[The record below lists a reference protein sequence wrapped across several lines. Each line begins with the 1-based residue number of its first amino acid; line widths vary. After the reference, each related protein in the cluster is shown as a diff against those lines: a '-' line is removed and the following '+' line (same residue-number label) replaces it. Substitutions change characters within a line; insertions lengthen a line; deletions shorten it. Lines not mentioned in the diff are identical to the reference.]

1 MTPATPIP
9 KLIADVAMDWILRC
23 EEGLSPADRHAFDQ
37 WRLADPRHE
46 EALARLQGLLREL
59 DAVPPTQLAPSL
71 AVPTAVARTPT
82 RRWPWAMAASF
93 AFLCLLGNAQ
103 WLSRLGADYSTGVGE
118 RRTVHLADGSV
129 VEMDSDTVLDQDYA
143 AGRRTLKLRVGRAMF
158 VVKADPRR
166 PFVVEAGNGS
176 VTALGTRFIVATDG
190 DESELVVTEHSVAAR
205 TGKTPA
211 AVVVQGQA
219 INWGPDGLERTRPV
233 DLSAST
239 AWMRG
244 RLVVSGAPLREV
256 VSEIGRYR
264 KGYVRLMGDSGAI
277 RVSGVYDL
285 THPDQALD
293 ALSRT
298 LELRQV
304 RLTDRFILLSR

>member
-1 MTPATPIP
+1 MTPTAPIP
-9 KLIADVAMDWILRC
+9 KLIADAAMDWILRS
-23 EEGLSPADRHAFDQ
+23 EEGLSPADQQPFDQ
-37 WRLADPRHE
+37 WRQADPYHE
-46 EALARLQGLLREL
+46 EALARLQGLWRDL
-59 DAVPPTQLAPSL
+59 DAISPAGAGPLL
-71 AVPTAVARTPT
+71 AVPTAVAHMRA
-82 RRWPWAMAASF
+82 RRWPWAMAASL

-103 WLSRLGADYSTGVGE
+103 WLSRLGADYNTGVGE
-118 RRTVHLADGSV
+118 HRTVHLADGSV
-129 VEMDSDTVLDQDYA
+129 VEMDSDTALDLDYA
-143 AGRRTLKLRVGRAMF
+143 AGRRVLKLHVGRAMF

-176 VTALGTRFIVATDG
+176 AKALGTGFIVATDG

-205 TGKTPA
+205 AGKTPA
-211 AVVVQGQA
+211 AVVAQGQA
-219 INWGPDGLERTRPV
+219 INWGYDGLKRKRPV

-264 KGYVRLMGDSGAI
+264 KGYVQLMGDAGAI

-298 LELRQV
+298 LKLRQI